1 MKFSKGESVLFKLRN
16 LPIKWKITIFSFGI
30 VLFSALIGGII
41 ILGTMFRMMEEEIGQ
56 RLLVTA
62 RTVAEI
68 PVVRESMAEPDSW
81 REIDPITNRIR
92 IINNVD
98 YIVVIDMNRI
108 RLSDPVKQRI
118 GTPFHGKEAEEA
130 FSEHTYVNKVKG
142 DQGTAIRAYVPVM
155 DAGHRQVGLVIAG
168 HLLPGI
174 VEMIRSQQ
182 RSIAITLFLSLLFG
196 IWGSWQLAKQIKRQM
211 LDLEPHEIARI
222 LRERTAMFH
231 AMHEG
236 IIAIDNQERI
246 TVIND
251 TAKRVFQITGD
262 VIGQNIHQVIPGT
275 RLPEI
280 LALQHG
286 VYNMELRIGDTLIW
300 SNRIPIRVGDKT
312 VGAIAIF
319 QDRTEVTRIA
329 EELTGVKEF
338 VEALRVQNHEYMNKL
353 HTIAGLLQ
361 LGQTEKALDYL
372 FKISEQQRDVS
383 TFLTRRI
390 ADDNLSGL
398 LLAKIRRGKEL
409 GVDVVVDRRSHLER
423 FPEHLDH
430 HDFVLVLGNLIENAF
445 DALAHVERDKKEVYV
460 SIEQDDEL
468 LSLMVEDNGCGMS
481 PETAERIME
490 RGYST
495 KQGENRGIGLFL
507 VNQVVEVG
515 KGKLVCDSEPGVGTS
530 FILTFPM
537 KGDGQ

>member
-1 MKFSKGESVLFKLRN
+1 MKRSKGESVLFKLRN

-41 ILGTMFRMMEEEIGQ
+41 ILGTMTRLMEEEIGQ

-68 PVVRESMAEPDSW
+68 PVVRENMAEPDSW

-92 IINNVD
+92 IINSVD
-98 YIVVIDMNRI
+98 YIVVMDMNRI

-118 GTPFHGKEAEEA
+118 GTPFTGKEAEEA
-130 FSEHTYVNKVKG
+130 FTEHTYVNKVKG
-142 DQGTAIRAYVPVM
+142 DQGVAIRAYVPVM
-155 DAGHRQVGLVIAG
+155 DAEHHQVGVVVAG

-174 VEMIRSQQ
+174 VEMILSQ
-182 RSIAITLFLSLLFG
+182 RKSIAITLFLSLLFG

-211 LDLEPHEIARI
+211 LNLEPYEIARI

-251 TAKRVFQITGD
+251 RAKQVFQITGD

-286 VYNMELRIGDTLIW
+286 VYNMELRIGDALIW
-300 SNRIPIRVGDKT
+300 SNRIPIRVGDQT

-361 LGQTEKALDYL
+361 LGQIEKALDYL

-423 FPEHLDH
+423 FPKHLDH

-445 DALAHVERDKKEVYV
+445 DALAQVVREKKEVYV

-481 PETAERIME
+481 PETAGRIME

-515 KGKLVCDSEPGVGTS
+515 KGKWVCDSEPGVGTS

-537 KGDGQ
+537 KGDRQ